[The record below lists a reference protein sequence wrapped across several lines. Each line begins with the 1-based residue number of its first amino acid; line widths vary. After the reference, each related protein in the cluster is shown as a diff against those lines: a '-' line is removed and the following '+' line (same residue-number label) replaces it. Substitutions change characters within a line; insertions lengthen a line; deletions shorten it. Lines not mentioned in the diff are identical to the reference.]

1 MQAQARTPAVVV
13 VNVVAALLVG
23 LYVSGYRFEFFDLLR
38 QLWPISRLSDLL
50 PGLLAVLV
58 CLLAARTRLSRY
70 GWFLSAAGVVG
81 MWVFWYVA
89 YLGPLP
95 VWQAIVGLAGGLMVS
110 GVVGTFAA
118 SPPSRVP
125 VVLAFVGG
133 LVVGRLGDTL
143 GGLSYGLVFPTG
155 LTLLLSLAGFLVLRT
170 GPALA
175 PRLDWKDI
183 AGIVDGTT
191 IRTSGYLTG
200 PMDVALTPDEV
211 ARYGLR
217 RGDAVTGVARERSAP
232 WCAWTPSTGSR
243 RWWPGPNSPSCPR
256 AEPRERLRL
265 DSVAVIARVVDLVMP
280 LGKGQRALLVAP
292 PGAGATTTLRA
303 IGDALPSGCHRMLLL
318 VDQRPED
325 VAAIRRDTTNA
336 EVIASTVDMHATSH
350 VEMAALALDRA
361 RRLVELGHDVVVLLD
376 SVTRLGRAYQA
387 ASGRPIM
394 PNPGGLD
401 AAAVSGAAAVSRG
414 RPGDRGR
421 RVADDPRRGDR
432 GHRIPD
438 RGGDPRRTQGHRQRD
453 AGAPIRF
460 HSGRVCLR
468 DAPDPAVA
476 LGGGN
481 RGPPAKAAA
490 HNGRRHGRGSGVVS
504 GLIAAPGSGGAFSD
518 GVLTDLLVPVTLG
531 VAFQA
536 YLQRYVREVLDDDRG
551 PALPGEVGE
560 LRDHPPA
567 RFVSSLIT
575 FTPARS
581 SASIAARWAMLTCTS
596 AQP

>member
-58 CLLAARTRLSRY
+58 CVLAARTRLSRY

-217 RGDAVTGVARERSAP
+217 RGDAVTGVARERSRTLVRVDAVNGLAP
-232 WCAWTPSTGSR
+232 LVARPEFAKL
-243 RWWPGPNSPSCPR
+243 PA

-401 AAAVSGAAAVSRG
+401 AAAVSGLRQFLGAARA
-414 RPGDRGR
+414 
-421 RVADDPRRGDR
+421 
-432 GHRIPD
+432 IE
-438 RGGDPRRTQGHRQRD
+438 
-453 AGAPIRF
+453 
-460 HSGRVCLR
+460 
-468 DAPDPAVA
+468 
-476 LGGGN
+476 GGGSLTILAVVTV
-481 RGPPAKAAA
+481 GTGSPIEAAILDELKDTA
-490 HNGRRHGRGSGVVS
+490 NATLVLR
-504 GLIAAPGSGGAFSD
+504 SD
-518 GVLTDLLVPVTLG
+518 STVDV
-531 VAFQA
+531 
-536 YLQRYVREVLDDDRG
+536 
-551 PALPGEVGE
+551 
-560 LRDHPPA
+560 
-567 RFVSSLIT
+567 
-575 FTPARS
+575 
-581 SASIAARWAMLTCTS
+581 SASGTRQTLLSPSEEAIAARLRKLLPTMDAATAVDQASS
-596 AQP
+596 AD